1 MGRCKPLNT
10 QQRRLQRIVARMPLA
25 SVANLAAVL
34 GIAEDS
40 ARSMLGALRH
50 GGWVAS
56 VVRGMTERRQHRWF
70 LSRRAVELLYVT
82 DHQHPAPREEARA
95 TGLAAFHSEGELPED
110 YRERFALDHD
120 HPAHL
125 AVQGDSPFAAGD
137 TSEANATDVDHEHPP
152 WTATSRG
159 VETSLRR
166 LAMLEPVYR
175 LAPDLL
181 KSGRVNRPADDAVS
195 SREVRM
201 TDFRLLRHGGFYH
214 AVARYGP
221 DVWTP
226 FTYAGLHAS
235 ERALRRKEQHRFW
248 GVDCYSHE
256 EDRYLRI
263 GNRLF
268 YEDPDQAVEP
278 SGQIVVA
285 HDAWARELA
294 RNTLS
299 GNTPTLF
306 CTPDGRCTPAVELR
320 PSRDLVS
327 DPAGHPTVGRPEQ
340 VGTVA
345 ERQSRHGGHRRQA
358 GPPPV
363 PHHLPVPRHAGLLA
377 AGGRGGSAGEVSR
390 HLGRFVDT
398 GLVAVFDHRHYL
410 SELGMKRAANMSRV
424 LPSVIRS
431 RHGAYLDRWYRE
443 HEQRHNDG
451 VNRLVVGF
459 AREGVEVV
467 AAGGG
472 RSTFRA

>member
-95 TGLAAFHSEGELPED
+95 TGLAAFHSGGELPED

-235 ERALRRKEQHRFW
+235 ERTLRRKEQHHFW

-268 YEDPDQAVEP
+268 YEDPDQEVEP
-278 SGQIVVA
+278 SG
-285 HDAWARELA
+285 
-294 RNTLS
+294 
-299 GNTPTLF
+299 
-306 CTPDGRCTPAVELR
+306 PD
-320 PSRDLVS
+320 
-327 DPAGHPTVGRPEQ
+327 
-340 VGTVA
+340 
-345 ERQSRHGGHRRQA
+345 
-358 GPPPV
+358 
-363 PHHLPVPRHAGLLA
+363 
-377 AGGRGGSAGEVSR
+377 RGC
-390 HLGRFVDT
+390 
-398 GLVAVFDHRHYL
+398 
-410 SELGMKRAANMSRV
+410 
-424 LPSVIRS
+424 P
-431 RHGAYLDRWYRE
+431 
-443 HEQRHNDG
+443 
-451 VNRLVVGF
+451 
-459 AREGVEVV
+459 
-467 AAGGG
+467 
-472 RSTFRA
+472 